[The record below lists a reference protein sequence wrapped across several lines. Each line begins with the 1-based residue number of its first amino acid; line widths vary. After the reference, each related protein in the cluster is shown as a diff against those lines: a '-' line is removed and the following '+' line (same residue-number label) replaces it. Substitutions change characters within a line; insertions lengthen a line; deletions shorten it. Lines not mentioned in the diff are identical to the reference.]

1 MNNELIKFLNEN
13 FYNVEVVNRKS
24 YNVFN
29 FGKRIKNK
37 YNDNKYEYFI
47 NNFGNSYIFCAQKDC
62 ADINIDNE
70 IYINRGFNNVND
82 LIKFIKNNII
92 K

>member
-13 FYNVEVVNRKS
+13 FYNVEVINRKS

-62 ADINIDNE
+62 IDINTDTDFILNLIFSE
-70 IYINRGFNNVND
+70 YTKYIYSKLN
-82 LIKFIKNNII
+82 L
-92 K
+92 

>member
-13 FYNVEVVNRKS
+13 FYNVDVINR
-24 YNVFN
+24 
-29 FGKRIKNK
+29 
-37 YNDNKYEYFI
+37 
-47 NNFGNSYIFCAQKDC
+47 NSCIFCVQKDC
-62 ADINIDNE
+62 TDINIDNE

-82 LIKFIKNNII
+82 LIKFIKNDII

>member
-47 NNFGNSYIFCAQKDC
+47 NNFGNSYIFCVQKDC
-62 ADINIDNE
+62 TDINIDNE
-70 IYINRGFNNVND
+70 IYINRGFNNVDD
-82 LIKFIKNNII
+82 LIKFIKNDII

>member
-62 ADINIDNE
+62 VDINIDNE

-82 LIKFIKNNII
+82 LIKFIKNDII